1 MSTLI
6 YAEYLHFTMAS
17 LSRRMLYIGWGN
29 GREGEKMVKFTFSAL
44 ALVTRVRYNTFMG
57 RVVRSKNQ
65 EAIPMSDST
74 AVNYTPAMES
84 VIIAAAPLNME
95 KAKAIG
101 GQIGKSYRSVI
112 AKAKSL
118 GVDYEGKPKAAKRI
132 GGMTKPQMVEAIAA
146 AVGTDAA
153 ALEGLEKSTASSLGN
168 LLAAC
173 SRVG

>member
-1 MSTLI
+1 
-6 YAEYLHFTMAS
+6 
-17 LSRRMLYIGWGN
+17 
-29 GREGEKMVKFTFSAL
+29 MVKFTFSAL
-44 ALVTRVRYNTFMG
+44 ALATRVRYNTFMD

-65 EAIPMSDST
+65 EAIPMSES
-74 AVNYTPAMES
+74 VNYTPEMES

-101 GQIGKSYRSVI
+101 SKIGKSYRSVI

-146 AVGTDAA
+146 AVGADAA

-173 SRVG
+173 QRVG